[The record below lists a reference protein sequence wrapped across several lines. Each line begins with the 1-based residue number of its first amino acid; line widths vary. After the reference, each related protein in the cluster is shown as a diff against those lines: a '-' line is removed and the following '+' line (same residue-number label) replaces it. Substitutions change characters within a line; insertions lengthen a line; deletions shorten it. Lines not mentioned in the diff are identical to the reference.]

1 MKNIEKNLE
10 LRVLNKI
17 STTIV
22 RERNV
27 GQMFKDTFNILSHE
41 LNIERGTLTL
51 KRGNEL
57 FIEASHG
64 LSSEERRRGKYAL
77 GEGVTGQVA
86 MRGEAITIPNI
97 SQEPAFL
104 YRTGVKR
111 VAHGAFI
118 CVPIKSEGDVI
129 GTLSIELLEDDAD
142 YLEQLEFLLSTVAN
156 IMANA
161 AAAIL
166 MEIEEHEKLV
176 EENQRLKIEL
186 NHHFIPENMIGT
198 GSQMREIFVQV
209 GQVAESPATVLITGE
224 SGTGKELIAR
234 AIHNASPRKN
244 NPFIAVNCGAL
255 PENLVESELFGHEK
269 GAFTGAV
276 ERRKGRCELSDGG
289 TLFLDEIGDISIPV
303 QVKLLRFLQ
312 EKTFQRVGGS
322 IDINVDVRIIAATSR
337 NLEDYIANDR
347 FREDLYYRLN
357 VFPIHLPNLR
367 KRRTDIIPL
376 AEHFLEK
383 FNKMYGKNI
392 KRISTPAINMLLSYH
407 WPGNVRELENCIE
420 RVVLTTQDEVI
431 RGYNMPPSL
440 QTAQATNTTIIP
452 EDNSGVSLETMMEL
466 YEKELIIDALKN
478 HRGNVAATSRF
489 LKSTPRIIHYKIK
502 QLKIDPSKFKL

>member
-1 MKNIEKNLE
+1 MKNIAKNLE

-27 GQMFKDTFNILSHE
+27 GEMFKDAFNVLSNE
-41 LNIERGTLTL
+41 LKIKRGTLTL
-51 KRGNEL
+51 KRGQHL

-64 LSSEERRRGKYAL
+64 LSSEERRRGKYAV
-77 GEGVTGQVA
+77 GEGITGQVA
-86 MRGEAITIPNI
+86 LRGTGIIIPNI
-97 SQEPAFL
+97 DNEPAFL
-104 YRTGVKR
+104 HRTGVKR
-111 VAHGAFI
+111 KVSGSFV
-118 CVPIKSEGDVI
+118 CVPILADGDVI
-129 GTLSIELLEDDAD
+129 GTLSIELLEAD
-142 YLEQLEFLLSTVAN
+142 YEYLERVEFLLSTVAN

-166 MEIEEHEKLV
+166 MEIEEHEQLV
-176 EENQRLKIEL
+176 QENQRLRIEL
-186 NHHFIPENMIGT
+186 NHHFIPENMVGT
-198 GSQMREIFVQV
+198 GSQMRDVFVMV
-209 GQVAESPATVLITGE
+209 GQVADSPATVLITGE

-234 AIHNASPRKN
+234 AIHNASARKN
-244 NPFIAVNCGAL
+244 QAFIAVNCGAL

-276 ERRKGRCELSDGG
+276 ERRKGRCELADGG

-312 EKTFQRVGGS
+312 EKTFQRVGGTS
-322 IDINVDVRIIAATSR
+322 DINVNVRIIAATSR
-337 NLEDYIANDR
+337 NLEEYISLDK

-367 KRRTDIIPL
+367 KRRSDIIPL

-383 FNKMYGKNI
+383 FNKMYRKEI

-420 RVVLTTQDEVI
+420 RVVLTTQEEVI

-440 QTAQATNTTIIP
+440 QTAQATNTTILP
-452 EDNSGVSLETMMEL
+452 EDNDGVSLDTMMEL

-478 HRGNVAATSRF
+478 HKGNVAATARF
-489 LKSTPRIIHYKIK
+489 LQSTPRIIHYKIK
-502 QLKIDPSKFKL
+502 QLSIDPTKFKI